1 MDEKHLIKQLK
12 MFSRIKPDKI
22 WLISVKERL
31 LSQDLPVE
39 AEKPM
44 VWLTNVGSFFS
55 ERTNNLAVGFA
66 VFIGVVLI
74 SGSLY
79 FDWFGFFQNPQSQ
92 QIVVSL
98 KEMQSKLESVN
109 NSLDGLKNFDNKSQ
123 ALAMTEVVKSTVKEN
138 QKMAQKLQTSQAGL
152 SKKALASLGQF
163 AEESGEVADRTV
175 QVQKEIFEQC
185 FSDLKQ
191 RSLNVADQGRLK
203 QAETSYQQGNLAE
216 AMVILQQIGQ

>member
-1 MDEKHLIKQLK
+1 MDSIYSQ
-12 MFSRIKPDKI
+12 KP
-22 WLISVKERL
+22 
-31 LSQDLPVE
+31 
-39 AEKPM
+39 
-44 VWLTNVGSFFS
+44 WLTLGLRFS
-55 ERTNNLAVGFA
+55 PFA
-66 VFIGVVLI
+66 NGI
-74 SGSLY
+74 